1 MNIQEAINTI
11 KSGKFFS
18 AEFIKKDGSL
28 RKIHARSGVSKYLSG
43 RGRKWNPEEKGYLTV
58 WDAKKEQYR
67 MLNTK
72 TLLTV
77 NKQEVK

>member
-18 AEFIKKDGSL
+18 AEFIKKDGNL
-28 RKIHARSGVSKYLSG
+28 RKIHARSGVKKHMSG
-43 RGRKWNPEEKGYLTV
+43 RGMAWKPEDKGYLIV
-58 WDAKKEQYR
+58 WDAKKKEYR